1 MARTGLFIS
10 HAHEDRDLAGCLR
23 RLLEDALGPANP
35 EITCTSDAD
44 YGLERGENLKEQIE
58 QRLESAKALFLL
70 ATPVSRH
77 KDWVQFECAYA
88 SGIPDLDLYILVPTT
103 AREDSVP
110 APFSNE
116 VTVMLCSGADVYA
129 FMKQLRQKFGIAEA
143 GDPTHVPALL
153 DLVDRCTTLERNTID
168 TGHRAAV
175 EQEKARAGR
184 DRKTFVAL
192 AVMTGALGLFGGLV
206 VDYLRVSEHRADYAA
221 RLEALR
227 SEHARSLDGFR
238 REMSDQILKAEQARD
253 AELKSLPFAGVFQ
266 DGLSRT
272 VRCTEVEANVPDAAK
287 GQERK
292 LLRRCD
298 DSGRFAFSGLELQAD
313 PRERILLKV
322 IVGSS
327 RYELPVTRADARLAI
342 ALPMV
347 HP

>member
-1 MARTGLFIS
+1 MARNGLFIS

-23 RLLEDALGPANP
+23 QLIEDALRPANP

-44 YGLERGENLKEQIE
+44 YGLERGADLKEQIE
-58 QRLESAKALFLL
+58 QRLESARALFLL

-88 SGIPDLDLYILVPTT
+88 SSIPDLDLYILVPTT

-116 VTVMLCSGADVYA
+116 VTVTLCSGADVYA
-129 FMKQLRQKFGIAEA
+129 FMKQLRQNFGIAEG
-143 GDPTHVPALL
+143 GDPAYVPALL
-153 DLVDRCTTLERNTID
+153 DLVDRCTAIERNTID
-168 TGHRAAV
+168 ASHRAAI
-175 EQEKARAGR
+175 EQEKARAAR
-184 DRKTFVAL
+184 DRKTFVTL
-192 AVMTGALGLFGGLV
+192 AVLTGALGLLSGLV
-206 VDYLRVSEHRADYAA
+206 VDYLRVSEYRADYAA

-227 SEHARSLDGFR
+227 IEHTTNLDGVR

-253 AELKSLPFAGVFQ
+253 AELKSLPFSGVFQ

-292 LLRRCD
+292 IQRRCD

-327 RYELPVTRADARLAI
+327 RYELPVTRADAQLSI
-342 ALPMV
+342 ALPV
-347 HP
+347 IHR